1 MEFRMKA
8 MVLSKT
14 APIETLPLRLEE
26 REKPS
31 PGEKELLIQVEA
43 CGLCHTDLHTVEGDL
58 PEVRLP
64 IIPGH
69 QVVGRVIEM
78 GRGAAR
84 FKIGDRVGVPWL
96 YSTCGQCAF
105 CLSGQENLCL
115 QARFTGYQVD
125 GGYAEYLV
133 APEDFV
139 YPLSKEIEAIHLA
152 PLLCAGIIGYR
163 ALRLSQIKPGQTLA
177 LFGFGASAHLAI
189 QVALHWG
196 CRVLVF
202 SRSQAHREMA
212 LNMGAFWA
220 GTAAEEPPLRAQA
233 ALIFAPAGELVRRAL
248 EVVDKGGTVA
258 LAGIS
263 MTPIP
268 SLDYK
273 KHLYHEKVLR
283 SVANLTRQDG
293 REFLELAAKI
303 PVKTT
308 VQVFP
313 LEEANEALIQLK
325 KGLINGAGVLKIS

>member
-1 MEFRMKA
+1 MRA
-8 MVLSKT
+8 MVLRKI

-31 PGEKELLIQVEA
+31 PDEKELLIQVEA

-58 PEVRLP
+58 SDVKLP

-69 QVVGRVIEM
+69 QIVGRVVEA
-78 GRGAAR
+78 GRSASR
-84 FKIGDRVGVPWL
+84 FRVGDRVGVAWL
-96 YSTCGQCAF
+96 YSTCGKCSY

-115 QARFTGYQVD
+115 QARFTGYHVD
-125 GGYAEYLV
+125 GGYAEYMIAL
-133 APEDFV
+133 ENFV
-139 YPLSKEIEAIHLA
+139 YPLPREIEAVHLA

-163 ALRLSQIKPGQTLA
+163 ALRLSQVKPGENLA

-196 CRVLVF
+196 CQVFVF

-212 LNMGAFWA
+212 LKMGASWA
-220 GTAAEEPPLRAQA
+220 GTAADEPPQRAQA
-233 ALIFAPAGELVRRAL
+233 AIIFAPAGELVRRAL
-248 EVVDKGGTVA
+248 EVVDRGGTVT

-268 SLDYK
+268 ALNYE
-273 KHLYHEKVLR
+273 KHLYHEKILR

-308 VQVFP
+308 VEVFP
-313 LEEANEALIQLK
+313 LEEANQALIQLK
-325 KGLINGAGVLKIS
+325 KGLINGAGVLKIG

>member
-1 MEFRMKA
+1 MKA
-8 MVLSKT
+8 MVLRKV
-14 APIETLPLRLEE
+14 APIESLPLRLEE

-31 PGEKELLIQVEA
+31 PDEKELLIQVEA

-64 IIPGH
+64 IVPGH
-69 QVVGRVIEM
+69 QVVGRVVEV
-78 GRGAAR
+78 GRGASR
-84 FKIGDRVGVPWL
+84 FKLGERVGVAWL
-96 YSTCGQCAF
+96 YSTCGQCLF

-115 QARFTGYQVD
+115 QARFTGYHID
-125 GGYAEYLV
+125 GGYAEYMV
-133 APEDFV
+133 APENFV
-139 YPLSKEIEAIHLA
+139 YPLSEEIEAVQLA

-163 ALRLSQIKPGQTLA
+163 ALRLSQVKPGETLA

-196 CRVLVF
+196 CQVLVF

-212 LNMGAFWA
+212 LKMGATWA
-220 GTAAEEPPLRAQA
+220 GTAAEEPPQRAKA
-233 ALIFAPAGELVRRAL
+233 AIIFAPAGELVRRAL
-248 EVVDKGGTVA
+248 EIVDKGGTVA
-258 LAGIS
+258 LAGIC

-268 SLDYK
+268 TLDYE
-273 KHLYHEKVLR
+273 KHLYHEKILR
-283 SVANLTRQDG
+283 SVANSTRQDG

-313 LEEANEALIQLK
+313 LEEASEALF
-325 KGLINGAGVLKIS
+325 N

>member
-1 MEFRMKA
+1 MKA
-8 MVLSKT
+8 MVLRKI

-31 PGEKELLIQVEA
+31 PHEKELLIQVEA

-69 QVVGRVIEM
+69 QVVGRVVEI
-78 GRGAAR
+78 GRSNSR
-84 FKIGDRVGVPWL
+84 FRVGDRVGVAWL
-96 YSTCGQCAF
+96 YSTCGQCKF

-115 QARFTGYQVD
+115 QARFTGYHMD
-125 GGYAEYLV
+125 GGYAEYMV
-133 APEDFV
+133 APENFV
-139 YPLSKEIEAIHLA
+139 YPLSEEIEAVHLA

-163 ALRLSQIKPGQTLA
+163 ALRLSQVKPGDFLA
-177 LFGFGASAHLAI
+177 LFGFGASAHLTI

-196 CRVLVF
+196 CKVLVF

-212 LNMGAFWA
+212 LKMGASWA
-220 GTAAEEPPLRAQA
+220 GTAAEEPPQRAQA
-233 ALIFAPAGELVRRAL
+233 AIVFAPAGELVRRAL
-248 EVVDKGGTVA
+248 EVVDRGGTVA

-268 SLDYK
+268 SLEYE
-273 KHLYHEKVLR
+273 KHLYHEKILR
-283 SVANLTRQDG
+283 SIANSTRQDG
-293 REFLELAAKI
+293 REFLELASKI

-308 VQVFP
+308 VQIFP
-313 LEEANEALIQLK
+313 FEEANEALIQLK
-325 KGLINGAGVLKIS
+325 KGLINGAGVLKIG

>member
-1 MEFRMKA
+1 MKA
-8 MVLSKT
+8 MVLRKI

-31 PGEKELLIQVEA
+31 PGENELLIQVEA
-43 CGLCHTDLHTVEGDL
+43 CGLCHTDLHIVEGDL
-58 PEVRLP
+58 PDARLP

-69 QVVGRVIEM
+69 QVVGRVIEI
-78 GRGAAR
+78 GRGASS
-84 FKIGDRVGVPWL
+84 FKVGNRVGVAWL

-133 APEDFV
+133 APEDFI
-139 YPLSKEIEAIHLA
+139 YPLSEEIEAVHLA

-163 ALRLSQIKPGQTLA
+163 ALRLSQVRPGDTLA

-189 QVALHWG
+189 QVAIHWG

-212 LNMGAFWA
+212 LNMGASWA
-220 GTAAEEPPLRAQA
+220 GTASEEPPQRAQA
-233 ALIFAPAGELVRRAL
+233 ALIFAPAGELVSRAL
-248 EVVDKGGTVA
+248 EVVDRGGTVA

-268 SLDYK
+268 SLDYE

>member
-1 MEFRMKA
+1 MKA
-8 MVLSKT
+8 MVLRKI
-14 APIETLPLRLEE
+14 APMETQPLRLEE
-26 REKPS
+26 RERPS
-31 PGEKELLIQVEA
+31 PEEKELLIQVEA
-43 CGLCHTDLHTVEGDL
+43 CGLCHTDLHTIEGDL
-58 PEVRLP
+58 PEVKLP
-64 IIPGH
+64 LIPGH
-69 QVVGRVIEM
+69 QVVGRVIEV
-78 GRGAAR
+78 GRGASR
-84 FKIGDRVGVPWL
+84 FKVGDRIGVAWL
-96 YSTCGQCAF
+96 YSTCGQCVF

-125 GGYAEYLV
+125 GGYAEYMV

-139 YPLSKEIEAIHLA
+139 YPLSEELEAVHLA

-163 ALRLSQIKPGQTLA
+163 ALRLSQVKPGETLA

-196 CRVLVF
+196 CKVLVF

-212 LNMGAFWA
+212 LNMGASWV
-220 GTAAEEPPLRAQA
+220 GTAAEEPPQRAQA
-233 ALIFAPAGELVRRAL
+233 AIIFAPAGELVRRAL

-268 SLDYK
+268 SLDYE

-283 SVANLTRQDG
+283 SVANSTRQDG

-308 VQVFP
+308 VQIFP

>member
-1 MEFRMKA
+1 MKA
-8 MVLSKT
+8 MVLRKV
-14 APIETLPLRLEE
+14 APIESLPLRLEE

-31 PGEKELLIQVEA
+31 PDEKELLIQVEA

-64 IIPGH
+64 IVPGH
-69 QVVGRVIEM
+69 QVVGRVVEV
-78 GRGAAR
+78 GRGASR
-84 FKIGDRVGVPWL
+84 FKLGERVGVAWL
-96 YSTCGQCAF
+96 YSTCGQCLF

-115 QARFTGYQVD
+115 QARFTGYHID
-125 GGYAEYLV
+125 GGYAEYMV
-133 APEDFV
+133 APENFV
-139 YPLSKEIEAIHLA
+139 YPLSEEIEAVQLA

-163 ALRLSQIKPGQTLA
+163 ALRLSQVKPGETLA

-196 CRVLVF
+196 CQVLVF

-212 LNMGAFWA
+212 LKMGATWA
-220 GTAAEEPPLRAQA
+220 GTAAEEPPQRAKA
-233 ALIFAPAGELVRRAL
+233 AIIFAPAGELVRRAL
-248 EVVDKGGTVA
+248 EIVDKGGTVA
-258 LAGIS
+258 LAGIC

-268 SLDYK
+268 TLDYE
-273 KHLYHEKVLR
+273 KHLYHEKILR
-283 SVANLTRQDG
+283 SVANSTRQDG

-325 KGLINGAGVLKIS
+325 KGQINGAGVLKIS